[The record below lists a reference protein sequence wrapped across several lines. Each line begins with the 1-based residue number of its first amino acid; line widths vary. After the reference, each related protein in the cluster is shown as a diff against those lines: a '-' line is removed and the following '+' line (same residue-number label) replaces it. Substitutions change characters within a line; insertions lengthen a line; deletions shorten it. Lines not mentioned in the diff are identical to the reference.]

1 MEENRRNYFRIK
13 DTLGLLVLKAGS
25 ELNTQVDNR
34 FSISHELD
42 GIEKESQALLR
53 NLPSEQKEL
62 AHLFRLMNKK
72 IDLLAKALVSESSDA
87 KQLVQQD
94 VCLSEASIDFE
105 SEQSFTEGEDV
116 IIKLMLLPDYVGL
129 DLTGR
134 IKESHSQSQKTV
146 IEFTDLDEYD
156 RQILARHIIQA
167 QSAERRI
174 HQDDSEQ
181 TDQEQG

>member
-13 DTLGLLVLKAGS
+13 DTLGLLVLKAGT
-25 ELNTQVDNR
+25 ELHPQVDTR

-42 GIEKESQALLR
+42 GIEKEAQNIIR

-72 IDLLAKALVSESSDA
+72 IDLLAKALVSESNDA
-87 KQLVQQD
+87 KQLIQQE

-105 SEQSFTEGEDV
+105 NDQSFDEDEEV

-134 IKESHSQSQKTV
+134 VKESHSQSQKTV

-174 HQDDSEQ
+174 QQDDSEHN
-181 TDQEQG
+181 DQ